1 MKIKKNRHKNESSSN
16 EKFLDFEQLEIANL
30 WQVYEK
36 SIEIG
41 KKPDQERFTSLKIP
55 SLILL
60 YELVNCAEMKTSEMG
75 KNEAVVAQRQNAKI
89 LENLCELIDG
99 KSETSTNAD
108 DKKSP
113 PPGTHEFLSYNFNSK
128 SEKLFEMTNYNI
140 IKQKRQV

>member
-16 EKFLDFEQLEIANL
+16 EKFLDFEQLEISNL

-41 KKPDQERFTSLKIP
+41 KKPDQERFASLKIP
-55 SLILL
+55 ALILL

-99 KSETSTNAD
+99 KSESSSNAD
-108 DKKSP
+108 DKKSQ
-113 PPGTHEFLSYNFNSK
+113 PPGTLYLNFN
-128 SEKLFEMTNYNI
+128 LFHN
-140 IKQKRQV
+140 

>member
-1 MKIKKNRHKNESSSN
+1 LKIKKNRHKNESSSN

-55 SLILL
+55 ALILL

-75 KNEAVVAQRQNAKI
+75 KNEAVVVQRQNAKI

-99 KSETSTNAD
+99 KSESSSNAD

-113 PPGTHEFLSYNFNSK
+113 PSGTYEFIS
-128 SEKLFEMTNYNI
+128 
-140 IKQKRQV
+140 